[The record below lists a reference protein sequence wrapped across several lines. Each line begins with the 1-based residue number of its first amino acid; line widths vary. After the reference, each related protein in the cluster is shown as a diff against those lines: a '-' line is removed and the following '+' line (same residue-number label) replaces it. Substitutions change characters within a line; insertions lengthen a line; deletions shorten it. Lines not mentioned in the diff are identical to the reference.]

1 MSISCIDVVGL
12 AISPFPQS
20 GINNVFGAKVSLDPW
35 PVSESV
41 TVTGY
46 LRDDDNI
53 TNIYQFSLTI
63 NSGAESVSIPPP
75 TKFFK
80 SIIDIY

>member
-20 GINNVFGAKVSLDPW
+20 GINNVFGVQVYLDYW
-35 PVSESV
+35 PVDENV

-46 LRDDDNI
+46 LRDDNNI
-53 TNIYQFSLTI
+53 TNIYDFNLTI
-63 NSGAESVSIPPP
+63 NTVSQ
-75 TKFFK
+75 
-80 SIIDIY
+80 SA